1 MSNQRKT
8 KRKTQ
13 RRRRQKGG
21 FAMPLNKIPLHSFYP
36 QNRMEVDPQRMGIV
50 GGSRKHH
57 SRKYLKRGG
66 GWGFFGDLGTLSGGK
81 NVIDSTLNNHQ
92 NGTNYGSRFL
102 V

>member
-1 MSNQRKT
+1 MPNQRKTKT

-21 FAMPLNKIPLHSFYP
+21 NSSFQVPLHSFYP
-36 QNRMEVDPQRMGIV
+36 QNRMEIDPQRMGIV

-66 GWGFFGDLGTLSGGK
+66 GWGFFGDLGTLSGAK

-92 NGTNYGSRFL
+92 NGTTYGSRFL

>member
-1 MSNQRKT
+1 MPNQRKT
-8 KRKTQ
+8 NRKKTQ
-13 RRRRQKGG
+13 RRRRQRGG
-21 FAMPLNKIPLHSFYP
+21 NSTFQVPLRSFYP

-66 GWGFFGDLGTLSGGK
+66 GWGFFGDFGTLSGAK
-81 NVIDSTLNNHQ
+81 SVVDSALNVQQ
-92 NGTNYGSRFL
+92 NGPNYGSKYL

>member
-1 MSNQRKT
+1 MANQRKT
-8 KRKTQ
+8 RRKTQ

-21 FAMPLNKIPLHSFYP
+21 TSTFQVPLRSFYP

-66 GWGFFGDLGTLSGGK
+66 GWGFFGDFGTLTGAKS
-81 NVIDSTLNNHQ
+81 VIDSTLNTHQ
-92 NGTNYGSRFL
+92 NGSNGDSRFL

>member
-1 MSNQRKT
+1 MPNHRKT

-13 RRRRQKGG
+13 RRRRQRGG
-21 FAMPLNKIPLHSFYP
+21 NSTFQVPLHSFYP
-36 QNRMEVDPQRMGIV
+36 QNRMDVDPQRM

-66 GWGFFGDLGTLSGGK
+66 GWGFFGDFGTLSGAK
-81 NVIDSTLNNHQ
+81 SVVDSTLNVQQ
-92 NGTNYGSRFL
+92 NGSNYGSKYL